1 MWGNAITLFFF
12 SLFRNTLNQIT
23 MQQRWFFVTCT
34 YCLLKQRQ
42 YILFFFCALF
52 IFFGSDLRWDDSDFY
67 LGFICD
73 FSQPSLVMDIVRG
86 IDPTCVFMVSGSL
99 RHLKVLVFGSQS
111 KSVLLTSWKRSWFGA
126 KIRVNAWVL
135 SIFFCLVSFVLD
147 DKYRGIGFAWN
158 TDKINKNGNEYNW
171 WIDKYR

>member
-1 MWGNAITLFFF
+1 MGKYHYTVFFFTLPKYFESDYDATTPIFRNLHLLPLETTSINFFFLLCSFYILWVRFTMRRQLFF
-12 SLFRNTLNQIT
+12 
-23 MQQRWFFVTCT
+23 
-34 YCLLKQRQ
+34 
-42 YILFFFCALF
+42 
-52 IFFGSDLRWDDSDFY
+52 

-135 SIFFCLVSFVLD
+135 SIFFCLVTFVLD

-158 TDKINKNGNEYNW
+158 TDRINKNGNEYNW